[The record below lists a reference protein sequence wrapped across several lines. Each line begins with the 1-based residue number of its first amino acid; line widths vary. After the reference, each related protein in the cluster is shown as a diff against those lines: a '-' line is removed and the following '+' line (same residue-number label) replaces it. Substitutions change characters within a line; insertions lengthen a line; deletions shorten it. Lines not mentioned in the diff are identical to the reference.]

1 MLVPA
6 SEVIGLDTGGRPRLD
21 DAAVAGLIRGGPA
34 RLEVRVAE
42 KIVMIDGTRQHVPE
56 RPFELLRRLVQQA
69 CGRGGRST
77 TTSSRFTG
85 RDASDVLRELKRALT
100 KRRANAAEIEA
111 WIVARRTVGGYE
123 LVLDPSQIELLP

>member
-1 MLVPA
+1 
-6 SEVIGLDTGGRPRLD
+6 
-21 DAAVAGLIRGGPA
+21 
-34 RLEVRVAE
+34 
-42 KIVMIDGTRQHVPE
+42 MIDGTRQHVPE

-69 CGRGGRST
+69 CGRGGPINNHEFEIST
-77 TTSSRFTG
+77 E

-100 KRRANAAEIEA
+100 KQRANAAEIEA